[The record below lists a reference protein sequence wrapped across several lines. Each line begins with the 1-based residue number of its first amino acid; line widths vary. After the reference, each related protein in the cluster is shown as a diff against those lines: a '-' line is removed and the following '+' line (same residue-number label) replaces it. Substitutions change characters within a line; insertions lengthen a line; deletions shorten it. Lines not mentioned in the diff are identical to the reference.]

1 MADTAATG
9 AIHPT
14 SAIDHLLAAGLGDPE
29 TARLV
34 GWEARVVA
42 MVDVE
47 RALAL
52 ALGSTGVVSEEDA
65 RAAVAACDVSRLDPA
80 ALAATAAGAATPVI
94 PLVSALAAAAGGTG
108 VSPAL
113 HLGATS
119 QDIVDTA
126 MALQLRP
133 ALDRIEHLLLRAGDR
148 CAELAEA
155 HAADIMAGRTLGQHA
170 VPITFG
176 LKAARWLAAL
186 DRRIVILRRLREDH
200 LTVQLGGAA
209 GTSGSYGAAGLRVA
223 NEIAALLGLTV
234 PTLPRH
240 AERDH
245 IADLAGAL
253 AATAGVAGAIATDMA
268 LLAQTEVA
276 EIGFGGDGGPTSS
289 AMPHKRNPVDAV
301 AARAAARLAVA
312 EASTLIAAV
321 ADHELERAAG
331 AWQAEWVAVP
341 SLLVRTAGALLRAG
355 DALHHLMFDPAR
367 ARRNLFEGL
376 GLTASESLGNAL
388 AERMGRPEA
397 AQLSADLSA
406 AAASTGRQLAE
417 VALSD
422 AAVISAIG
430 EDRARAAL
438 DPAAT
443 LALVPELIAR
453 ALAEHR
459 DVRAAI
465 SLG

>member
-1 MADTAATG
+1 MADGQTTG
-9 AIHPT
+9 SGHPT

-29 TARLV
+29 MARLV
-34 GWEARVVA
+34 GWEARVTA

-52 ALGSTGVVSEEDA
+52 ALGSAGVVSVEDA
-65 RAAVAACDVSRLDPA
+65 RTAAAACDVTRLDPA
-80 ALAATAAGAATPVI
+80 ALAARAAGAATPVI
-94 PLVSALAAAAGGTG
+94 PLVSALSAAAGGTG
-108 VSPAL
+108 ASPAL

-133 ALDRIEHLLLRAGDR
+133 ALERIEHLLLRAGDR
-148 CAELAEA
+148 CAELAEV
-155 HAADIMAGRTLGQHA
+155 HAADVMAGRTLGQHA

-186 DRRIVILRRLREDH
+186 DRRIVILRRLREDQ

-209 GTSGSYGAAGLRVA
+209 GTSGSYGSAGLRVA
-223 NEIAALLGLTV
+223 SEVAELLGLSV

-253 AATAGVAGAIATDMA
+253 AATAGVAGAIATDMV
-268 LLAQTEVA
+268 LLAQTEMG
-276 EIGFGGDGGPTSS
+276 EIAFGGDGGPTSS

-312 EASTLIAAV
+312 EASALIGAV

-355 DALHHLMFDPAR
+355 DALHHLVLDPAR
-367 ARRNLFEGL
+367 ARRNLVEGL

-388 AERMGRPEA
+388 AGRMGRPA
-397 AQLSADLSA
+397 AARLSADLSA

-422 AAVISAIG
+422 ADVISAIG
-430 EDRARAAL
+430 EGATRAAL
-438 DPAAT
+438 DPEAT
-443 LALVPELIAR
+443 LALVPELIGR